1 MARTPKNKAKRT
13 ALSEKQTALNREY
26 KKQVDRIKKFIKRG
40 ELRGYHFISTV
51 PKRKT
56 NKITGQSE
64 VVVPTDIKLWE
75 LPKKPKKITEASIR
89 KLKEIT
95 PDYLYSRSLFSDP
108 TTDELLT
115 GQEGRQ
121 MERRASAKKAA
132 KTRKR
137 RTVYTETDDNIWD
150 ISGTEEDRLLEK
162 LREMEDEP
170 HDWYDDKY
178 DEIYYEALARE
189 KRRFGG
195 SEIPEPP
202 SGQAYDYI
210 FESVEAI
217 LSSLAPAPDRYTK
230 KGLLWSVD
238 ETRLSWSNALTGVFN
253 RIKEEHEAEGT
264 SAEYAMYLSTQIEK
278 INEMV
283 EQAKK
288 SSKPEA
294 VAANCEA
301 ILKILNEGNALLPHE
316 EDAVQRYI
324 MGEIDEI

>member
-1 MARTPKNKAKRT
+1 MASTPKKNAKTNRI
-13 ALSEKQTALNREY
+13 SEKQKALNREY

-40 ELRGYHFISTV
+40 ELRGYHFMSTP

-56 NKITGQSE
+56 NKITGHSE
-64 VVVPTDIKLWE
+64 VVVPTNIKLWE

-95 PDYLYSRSLFSDP
+95 PDYLYNRALFSDP
-108 TTDELLT
+108 TTDELFT
-115 GQEGRQ
+115 GQEGRK
-121 MERRASAKKAA
+121 MERQASAKKAA
-132 KTRKR
+132 RTRKH
-137 RTVYTETDDNIWD
+137 RTVYTETDDNMWD

-162 LREMEDEP
+162 LREMEDELP
-170 HDWYDDKY
+170 SEYDDKY

-202 SGQAYDYI
+202 SGQAYAYI

-230 KGLLWSVD
+230 KGKLWAVD
-238 ETRLSWSNALTGVFN
+238 ESRLSWSNALTAVFN
-253 RIKEEHEAEGT
+253 RIREEHDTAGT
-264 SAEYAMYLSTQIEK
+264 TAGYAMYLNEQIEK
-278 INEMV
+278 ISEMV

-288 SSKPEA
+288 SSKPEGA
-294 VAANCEA
+294 AANCEA
-301 ILKILNEGNALLPHE
+301 ILKLLNGGNALLPHE